1 MAMWVCALLLPSL
14 VDAATLK
21 ANVSPVQK
29 VIELLDGLK
38 AKVEGDLA
46 AEELM
51 MEEFTKFCDSESNTK
66 EDAITSA
73 QRTINDLSATI
84 EDSTG
89 SISELNSE
97 TDSLAS
103 KISTTDAELAEAT
116 KIRNDERAAFEASEK
131 ELSETIDTLSR
142 AIVVLKRGQ
151 TGFMQAKG
159 ANKELE
165 TLADTLSKIVSASWV
180 STDQKVKVQAL
191 LQSEDE
197 DLSLQPQATTAAY
210 ASKGGGI
217 LDALAD
223 LKEKA
228 EESLSSARKTEM
240 EASHAYEMLKQS
252 LEMESSQM
260 NKRMGEATNQRSS
273 TEEAKHMASE
283 ELTETEASLK
293 TDTAY
298 LADLKQSCA
307 AKATEW
313 SERQKSAAEEVSVIE
328 KAKEILSSGVKVF
341 LQVDKS
347 ANDADAMKREQVSK
361 LLRDLAQENHVY
373 ALSQIASEAQA
384 GGPFDKVIGM
394 VEGMIDKLMKEAA
407 EESDAKAFCDTE
419 IEKSRAK
426 QKELSSKADMHS
438 VRIEKGAAAKAKLES
453 QIKMLQ
459 EEVAA
464 IDSANSEATALRSK
478 ENAEYTKA
486 SAEYKMSA
494 DAVANAI
501 QTLQEYY
508 SQGSFVQLKA
518 TAGPEFGGAKSD
530 IGTTIIEM
538 LEVAESDFTRL
549 LAESEA
555 GERTAQTAYDSL
567 SQKDAVAKAAKL
579 AEVKG
584 KQGEVKSLEMNLL
597 NYKEDK
603 ESTLKELD
611 AVLTYLDKLKPQC
624 QTKVMSYAER
634 KARREQEIAGLK
646 EALAILSE

>member
-1 MAMWVCALLLPSL
+1 
-14 VDAATLK
+14 
-21 ANVSPVQK
+21 
-29 VIELLDGLK
+29 
-38 AKVEGDLA
+38 
-46 AEELM
+46 M

-131 ELSETIDTLSR
+131 EHSETIDTLSR

-180 STDQKVKVQAL
+180 SADQKVKVQAL

-223 LKEKA
+223 LKE
-228 EESLSSARKTEM
+228 
-240 EASHAYEMLKQS
+240 EA
-252 LEMESSQM
+252 
-260 NKRMGEATNQRSS
+260 
-273 TEEAKHMASE
+273 
-283 ELTETEASLK
+283 EASLK

-298 LADLKQSCA
+298 LADLKQNCA

-373 ALSQIASEAQA
+373 ALSQIASEAQ
-384 GGPFDKVIGM
+384 
-394 VEGMIDKLMKEAA
+394 
-407 EESDAKAFCDTE
+407 
-419 IEKSRAK
+419 
-426 QKELSSKADMHS
+426 
-438 VRIEKGAAAKAKLES
+438 
-453 QIKMLQ
+453 
-459 EEVAA
+459 
-464 IDSANSEATALRSK
+464 
-478 ENAEYTKA
+478 
-486 SAEYKMSA
+486 
-494 DAVANAI
+494 
-501 QTLQEYY
+501 
-508 SQGSFVQLKA
+508 
-518 TAGPEFGGAKSD
+518 
-530 IGTTIIEM
+530 
-538 LEVAESDFTRL
+538 
-549 LAESEA
+549 
-555 GERTAQTAYDSL
+555 
-567 SQKDAVAKAAKL
+567 
-579 AEVKG
+579 
-584 KQGEVKSLEMNLL
+584 
-597 NYKEDK
+597 
-603 ESTLKELD
+603 
-611 AVLTYLDKLKPQC
+611 
-624 QTKVMSYAER
+624 
-634 KARREQEIAGLK
+634 
-646 EALAILSE
+646 

>member
-1 MAMWVCALLLPSL
+1 
-14 VDAATLK
+14 
-21 ANVSPVQK
+21 
-29 VIELLDGLK
+29 
-38 AKVEGDLA
+38 
-46 AEELM
+46 M

-180 STDQKVKVQAL
+180 SADQKVKVQAL

-260 NKRMGEATNQRSS
+260 NKRMGEATNQRAS

-298 LADLKQSCA
+298 LADLKQNCA

-394 VEGMIDKLMKEAA
+394 IEGMIDKLMKEAA

-438 VRIEKGAAAKAKLES
+438 VRIEKGAAAKAKLEA
-453 QIKMLQ
+453 QIKTLQ
-459 EEVAA
+459 EEVAT
-464 IDSANSEATALRSK
+464 IDAGQSEATALRQSENK
-478 ENAEYTKA
+478 EYVKS
-486 SAEYKMSA
+486 SA
-494 DAVANAI
+494 AVASAI

-518 TAGPEFGGAKSD
+518 KAGPEFGGAKSD
-530 IGTTIIEM
+530 IGTTIVEM

-549 LAESEA
+549 LAESESA
-555 GERTAQTAYDSL
+555 ERTSQSAYDSL
-567 SQKDAVAKAAKL
+567 SQKNSVAKAAKL

-634 KARREQEIAGLK
+634 KE
-646 EALAILSE
+646 

>member
-159 ANKELE
+159 ANKQLE

-180 STDQKVKVQAL
+180 SADEKVKVQSL

-197 DLSLQPQATTAAY
+197 DLSLQPQATAAAY
-210 ASKGGGI
+210 SSKGGGI

-228 EESLSSARKTEM
+228 EESLSSSRKTEM

-307 AKATEW
+307 AKGTEW

-328 KAKEILSSGVKVF
+328 KAKDILSSGVKVF

-361 LLRDLAQENHVY
+361 LLRNLAQENHVY

-384 GGPFDKVIGM
+384 GGAFDKVI
-394 VEGMIDKLMKEAA
+394 GMIDKLMKEAA

-419 IEKSRAK
+419 IEKSRTK

-453 QIKMLQ
+453 QIKTLQ

-478 ENAEYTKA
+478 ENAEYEKA

>member
-1 MAMWVCALLLPSL
+1 M
-14 VDAATLK
+14 K
-21 ANVSPVQK
+21 K
-29 VIELLDGLK
+29 
-38 AKVEGDLA
+38 
-46 AEELM
+46 
-51 MEEFTKFCDSESNTK
+51 
-66 EDAITSA
+66 
-73 QRTINDLSATI
+73 R
-84 EDSTG
+84 
-89 SISELNSE
+89 
-97 TDSLAS
+97 
-103 KISTTDAELAEAT
+103 
-116 KIRNDERAAFEASEK
+116 
-131 ELSETIDTLSR
+131 LSEVTL
-142 AIVVLKRGQ
+142 
-151 TGFMQAKG
+151 
-159 ANKELE
+159 
-165 TLADTLSKIVSASWV
+165 
-180 STDQKVKVQAL
+180 
-191 LQSEDE
+191 
-197 DLSLQPQATTAAY
+197 
-210 ASKGGGI
+210 
-217 LDALAD
+217 
-223 LKEKA
+223 
-228 EESLSSARKTEM
+228 
-240 EASHAYEMLKQS
+240 
-252 LEMESSQM
+252 
-260 NKRMGEATNQRSS
+260 QRSS
-273 TEEAKHMASE
+273 TEETKHAAQEELQETTASE
-283 ELTETEASLK
+283 KS
-293 TDTAY
+293 DQAY

-328 KAKEILSSGVKVF
+328 KAKEILSSGVEGF
-341 LQVDKS
+341 LQGDKS

-384 GGPFDKVIGM
+384 GGPFDKVTGM
-394 VEGMIDKLMKEAA
+394 IEGMIDKLMKEAA

-426 QKELSSKADMHS
+426 QRELSSKADMHS

-453 QIKMLQ
+453 QIKTLQ

-464 IDSANSEATALRSK
+464 IDSANSEATSLRSK
-478 ENAEYTKA
+478 ENTEYKKA
-486 SAEYKMSA
+486 SAEYKQSA

-501 QTLQEYY
+501 QTLQAYY
-508 SQGSFVQLKA
+508 SQGSFVQLKT

-555 GERTAQTAYDSL
+555 AERTAQSAYDTL

-624 QTKVMSYAER
+624 QTKVMSFAER
-634 KARREQEIAGLK
+634 KARRESEIAGLK
-646 EALAILSE
+646 EALAILSGEALLQVKTTLRGARRA

>member
-1 MAMWVCALLLPSL
+1 
-14 VDAATLK
+14 
-21 ANVSPVQK
+21 
-29 VIELLDGLK
+29 
-38 AKVEGDLA
+38 
-46 AEELM
+46 M
-51 MEEFTKFCDSESNTK
+51 MEEFTKWCDEESNEK

-97 TDSLAS
+97 TDSLAA
-103 KISTTDAELAEAT
+103 KISTADADLASAT
-116 KIRNDERAAFEASEK
+116 KIRNEERAAFEASEK
-131 ELSETIDTLSR
+131 ELEETVDTLER

-159 ANKELE
+159 ANKQLE

-180 STDQKVKVQAL
+180 TAEEKVKVQSL

-223 LKEKA
+223 LKTKA

-240 EASHAYEMLKQS
+240 EASHSYEMLKQS
-252 LEMESSQM
+252 MEMESSQM
-260 NKRMGEATNQRSS
+260 NKRMGEATNQRAG
-273 TEEAKHMASE
+273 TEEAKHMAAE

-293 TDTAY
+293 SDSAY

-313 SERQKSAAEEVSVIE
+313 SERQKSAAEEVAVIE

-347 ANDADAMKREQVSK
+347 ANDADAQKREQVSK

-394 VEGMIDKLMKEAA
+394 IEGMIDKLMKEAA

-426 QKELSSKADMHS
+426 QKELSSKADMHA
-438 VRIEKGAAAKAKLES
+438 VRIEKGAAAKAKLEA
-453 QIKMLQ
+453 QIKTLQ
-459 EEVAA
+459 EEVAT
-464 IDSANSEATALRSK
+464 IDAGQSEATGLRQSENK
-478 ENAEYTKA
+478 EYVKA
-486 SAEYKMSA
+486 SAEYKQSA
-494 DAVANAI
+494 DAVASAI

-518 TAGPEFGGAKSD
+518 KAGQPEFGGAKSD
-530 IGTTIIEM
+530 IGSTIVEM

-549 LAESEA
+549 LAEAESSE
-555 GERTAQTAYDSL
+555 RSSQRAYDEL
-567 SQKDAVAKAAKL
+567 SQKNSVAKSSKQ

-584 KQGEVKSLEMNLL
+584 KQGEVKSLELNLL

-611 AVLTYLDKLKPQC
+611 AVLDYP
-624 QTKVMSYAER
+624 
-634 KARREQEIAGLK
+634 
-646 EALAILSE
+646 

>member
-1 MAMWVCALLLPSL
+1 MLSH
-14 VDAATLK
+14 
-21 ANVSPVQK
+21 NVRRGQ

-180 STDQKVKVQAL
+180 SADQKVKVQAL

-228 EESLSSARKTEM
+228 EESLSSSRKTEM
-240 EASHAYEMLKQS
+240 EA
-252 LEMESSQM
+252 
-260 NKRMGEATNQRSS
+260 
-273 TEEAKHMASE
+273 
-283 ELTETEASLK
+283 
-293 TDTAY
+293 
-298 LADLKQSCA
+298 CA
-307 AKATEW
+307 E
-313 SERQKSAAEEVSVIE
+313 
-328 KAKEILSSGVKVF
+328 
-341 LQVDKS
+341 
-347 ANDADAMKREQVSK
+347 
-361 LLRDLAQENHVY
+361 
-373 ALSQIASEAQA
+373 
-384 GGPFDKVIGM
+384 
-394 VEGMIDKLMKEAA
+394 
-407 EESDAKAFCDTE
+407 C
-419 IEKSRAK
+419 
-426 QKELSSKADMHS
+426 
-438 VRIEKGAAAKAKLES
+438 
-453 QIKMLQ
+453 
-459 EEVAA
+459 
-464 IDSANSEATALRSK
+464 
-478 ENAEYTKA
+478 
-486 SAEYKMSA
+486 
-494 DAVANAI
+494 
-501 QTLQEYY
+501 
-508 SQGSFVQLKA
+508 
-518 TAGPEFGGAKSD
+518 
-530 IGTTIIEM
+530 
-538 LEVAESDFTRL
+538 
-549 LAESEA
+549 
-555 GERTAQTAYDSL
+555 RT
-567 SQKDAVAKAAKL
+567 
-579 AEVKG
+579 
-584 KQGEVKSLEMNLL
+584 
-597 NYKEDK
+597 
-603 ESTLKELD
+603 
-611 AVLTYLDKLKPQC
+611 
-624 QTKVMSYAER
+624 
-634 KARREQEIAGLK
+634 
-646 EALAILSE
+646 